1 MLFLIGGLP
10 LILCRDNAGAD
21 DVAQD
26 QGEEE
31 REGSFDPLLKK
42 WIWAPCEEIDNV
54 ENKKHERAKY
64 SCKFTILHNFITVDI
79 LVGYC
84 EQPVE

>member
-1 MLFLIGGLP
+1 MTFLLIGLS
-10 LILCRDNAGAD
+10 LILHRDNAGAD

-42 WIWAPCEEIDNV
+42 RIWAPGEEIYHV

-64 SCKFTILHNFITVDI
+64 SCKFTVLHAYSSVTI
-79 LVGYC
+79 LVGIC